1 MTLVNISL
9 WNVKTEN
16 ERWGKWS
23 LVRGEVCLQEHL
35 FEHFNSEQ
43 DNEFLHDISVTLINK
58 IDAKKPITREHYWQH
73 TLKRLAP
80 CGLNV
85 EDHCV
90 FIFYWYHVLTDLLL
104 LLYYCNFGYCNC
116 NSVIAVAAVVIVPY
130 EE

>member
-1 MTLVNISL
+1 M
-9 WNVKTEN
+9 
-16 ERWGKWS
+16 
-23 LVRGEVCLQEHL
+23 VRGEVCLQEHL
-35 FEHFNSEQ
+35 FEHFNNEQ

-58 IDAKKPITREHYWQH
+58 IDAKNPIKREHYWQH

-80 CGLNV
+80 HGLNV
-85 EDHCV
+85 EDHCII
-90 FIFYWYHVLTDLLL
+90 IFYWYHVLTDLL

>member
-23 LVRGEVCLQEHL
+23 LVRGEVCLQEYL
-35 FEHFNSEQ
+35 FE
-43 DNEFLHDISVTLINK
+43 HDISVTLINK
-58 IDAKKPITREHYWQH
+58 IDAKKPIKREHYWQH

-80 CGLNV
+80 RGLNV